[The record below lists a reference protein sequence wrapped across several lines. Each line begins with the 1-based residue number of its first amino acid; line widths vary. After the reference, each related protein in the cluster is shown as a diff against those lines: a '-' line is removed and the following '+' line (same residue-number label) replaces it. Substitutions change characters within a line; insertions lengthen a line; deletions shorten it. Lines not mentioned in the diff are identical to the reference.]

1 MRTRWASRAPVATLL
16 AALTLVVA
24 ATACSDPLAPEDAA
38 GVYVRGP
45 GGFTYAPNDAYYRVH
60 ADTILLL
67 ADGTGVRRTHIELP
81 TMGPMPT
88 ITRNELPFRYSLDGR
103 DVLVSYLC
111 PGMCLAMSAPV
122 RFELWGGV
130 LIARDEPDATFERR
144 SPVAPVG
151 ELY

>member
-1 MRTRWASRAPVATLL
+1 MRTRWASRARA
-16 AALTLVVA
+16 AALALVVA
-24 ATACSDPLAPEDAA
+24 ATACSDPLAPADAA

-45 GGFTYAPNDAYYRVH
+45 GAWTYAPNDAYQRVH

-67 ADGTGVRRTHIELP
+67 ADGTGVRRTHIESS

-88 ITRNELPFRYSLDGR
+88 IERRELGFRYSLDGR
-103 DVLVSYLC
+103 DVLVYYLC
-111 PGMCLAMSAPV
+111 PGACLAMGAPV

-144 SPVAPVG
+144 SPAAPAG
-151 ELY
+151 DLY

>member
-60 ADTILLL
+60 ADTILLR
-67 ADGTGVRRTHIELP
+67 ADGTP
-81 TMGPMPT
+81 TNLEEAPRW
-88 ITRNELPFRYSLDGR
+88 RNAASRKPAAIHR
-103 DVLVSYLC
+103 VLER
-111 PGMCLAMSAPV
+111 AAP
-122 RFELWGGV
+122 
-130 LIARDEPDATFERR
+130 A
-144 SPVAPVG
+144 VAQ
-151 ELY
+151 